1 MEGKDNIK
9 KIAIVG
15 MGAGGKISE
24 AMRQLLKENPDVE
37 LINPTEAKEMGG
49 IGMPPKTPKLDD
61 MEKLLLPK
69 PSYHEFPEK
78 SGKEKRREKRKNKR
92 KKK

>member
-15 MGAGGKISE
+15 AGSSGVMSE
-24 AMRQLLKENPDVE
+24 AMRQLLKENPDIA

-49 IGMPPKTPKLDD
+49 IGMPPETPKLDD
-61 MEKLLLPK
+61 VEKLLLPK
-69 PSYHEFPEK
+69 PRYYEFPEK
-78 SGKEKRREKRKNKR
+78 SGKEKRRDKRKNKR